1 MNWNYPYPP
10 KYSAHGLQII
20 VFGSRQ
26 RTNITFLN
34 MLYHAFKIT
43 AHSRSYKT
51 EQPNTQQL
59 YVISAEFGAT
69 LLLQSFSSLTTSDNF
84 DPFLFDLKIPQK
96 NWMIRGRL
104 IQKRKDGIWLTCE
117 KMANAQERESMAM
130 KTTPRLKSSSRNEP
144 YDCTSRLPLRM
155 GWKIIAGKRSQPVSA
170 PQGSTMYHCSS
181 KYTTSIFEG
190 PRFHIV
196 YSFIHVLSGKSS
208 MFFSKTPGRYLEG
221 S

>member
-117 KMANAQERESMAM
+117 KIANAQERERIDGDEDNT
-130 KTTPRLKSSSRNEP
+130 KTEVLFTQRAVRLYIKTSLTHGLKNHSWKTISTRVRP
-144 YDCTSRLPLRM
+144 SRLYNVPLLL
-155 GWKIIAGKRSQPVSA
+155 KI
-170 PQGSTMYHCSS
+170 
-181 KYTTSIFEG
+181 
-190 PRFHIV
+190 
-196 YSFIHVLSGKSS
+196 
-208 MFFSKTPGRYLEG
+208 
-221 S
+221 